1 MGDSTQ
7 KAHLMHTKSIHK
19 PYLYKYGLRMALVW
33 FKYGLCMVC
42 HITGV
47 KWEDKIKCTK
57 KIYFSSFFAK
67 KNPENV
73 FLQNMNAKMI

>member
-1 MGDSTQ
+1 
-7 KAHLMHTKSIHK
+7 
-19 PYLYKYGLRMALVW
+19 MALVW
-33 FKYGLCMVC
+33 FMYGLCMVC